1 MIGKFDCRVFCHI
14 NSLGDKISNT
24 AATIQPNPFGFGKNL
39 IKTVFPQIYTS
50 NFCISAQEG
59 PRECNDTANCSQW
72 PHLYTTYEAT
82 YDLK

>member
-1 MIGKFDCRVFCHI
+1 MKENVRNGHI
-14 NSLGDKISNT
+14 YIQLVKQHMTSNEQIT
-24 AATIQPNPFGFGKNL
+24 SYL
-39 IKTVFPQIYTS
+39 IKTVFPHIYTS

-59 PRECNDTANCSQW
+59 PRECNDTANCLQW